1 MMKRYKEWS
10 RRKKGVSGIIA
21 ATFLFAMIFTTG
33 FAYFMFVQYNYQLQ
47 HQAAIERNQMD
58 FDQSLEQFEVGGSV
72 SNNKLYAQVNN
83 TGPVAITIVHVFFI
97 NGTTGAF
104 IKDEPIN
111 PGITINPGTK
121 ATVGNGIN
129 YASGDILIKVVSG
142 RGKVVSG
149 QWPPPPSPEALV
161 AELATA
167 VGPVMVWFEGFKWAA
182 TNSTGALSGVN
193 VNSLQWN
200 DGWQIKEGTK
210 GVIWRVEIVNQY
222 DKDIIL
228 DKFSVFW
235 IINPAATPN
244 TEAWHI
250 MRVDSENRLQKYTT
264 GAIIIPKNPNPGKLN
279 TATITLYFAANNPG
293 DDSPVT
299 MPSGTAG
306 ESIWTVFLT
315 LSGSYDAPYSGRYTQ
330 TLIPI
335 QAIVSTP

>member
-58 FDQSLEQFEVGGSV
+58 FEQSLEQFEVGGSV

-121 ATVGNGIN
+121 ATIGNGIN

-149 QWPPPPSPEALV
+149 RYPLPPTI
-161 AELATA
+161 AEFASA
-167 VGPVMVWFEGFKWAA
+167 VGPVLVEFVTFKWYSFNV
-182 TNSTGALSGVN
+182 TNLNGKTLPPESSWKSGWSVKAG
-193 VNSLQWN
+193 L
-200 DGWQIKEGTK
+200 DGI
-210 GVIWRVEIVNQY
+210 IWRVTVINHDLKDIYLNKNSLLSLIAVSQTQPVAYYWYIVNVTESKIY
-222 DKDIIL
+222 SYKGLGTATDRSIKIPANPNDPAKGGDPITIYFASTKGPS
-228 DKFSVFW
+228 DTISEKIPSGKEGIYSVF
-235 IINPAATPN
+235 
-244 TEAWHI
+244 
-250 MRVDSENRLQKYTT
+250 
-264 GAIIIPKNPNPGKLN
+264 
-279 TATITLYFAANNPG
+279 ITLQG
-293 DDSPVT
+293 KWSD
-299 MPSGTAG
+299 GTLYA
-306 ESIWTVFLT
+306 
-315 LSGSYDAPYSGRYTQ
+315 Q

-335 QAIVSTP
+335 IAIEVT